1 MEPVSTGDMNVD
13 NIKVE
18 QVEEI
23 ATFDEDQGK
32 SLETLIKILNS
43 LFQLFVRYLLLG
55 EYIWWWRKS
64 QEWRVFSRYVRRC
77 ESSKSFE
84 TKANRR

>member
-55 EYIWWWRKS
+55 EYI
-64 QEWRVFSRYVRRC
+64 
-77 ESSKSFE
+77 
-84 TKANRR
+84 

>member
-32 SLETLIKILNS
+32 SLFFEN
-43 LFQLFVRYLLLG
+43 YLLTQ
-55 EYIWWWRKS
+55 Y
-64 QEWRVFSRYVRRC
+64 F
-77 ESSKSFE
+77 F
-84 TKANRR
+84 

>member
-1 MEPVSTGDMNVD
+1 MGVTKFEIDTNIAYKGYLVLVRLFGLNVMEPVSTGDMNVD

-32 SLETLIKILNS
+32 SLFFENKLLTL
-43 LFQLFVRYLLLG
+43 
-55 EYIWWWRKS
+55 
-64 QEWRVFSRYVRRC
+64 
-77 ESSKSFE
+77 
-84 TKANRR
+84 